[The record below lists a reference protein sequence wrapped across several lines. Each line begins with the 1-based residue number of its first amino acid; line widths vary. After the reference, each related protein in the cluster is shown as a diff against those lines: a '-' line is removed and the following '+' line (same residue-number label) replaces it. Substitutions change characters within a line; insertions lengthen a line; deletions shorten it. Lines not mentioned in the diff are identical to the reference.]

1 MNNLILETDEQ
12 LAAEY
17 QEPLVEELVDHWQLQ
32 DTVNP
37 MHMPWAV
44 PSLYG
49 VEDTVASG
57 ERWHNAGYG
66 PGHAAKNR
74 GLPQKQRFCATYPNV
89 SRCRHGAHCAFAHSR
104 QEVTAPLLSPEEEAA
119 VPEALTVEFF
129 TEKFKTMWCPIG
141 AQHDWQACMYAHTY
155 QDVRRPPA
163 LGYGHQLCPYWNK
176 KETSLAYA
184 QRCPLGPRCPFAHGA
199 KEQLY
204 HPNYF
209 RTLVCRDLQRRR
221 CPRAHLCAF
230 FHRQTDCRK
239 IKHDPVNYS
248 RPLSEKAVPTEWL
261 LHFLNPPK
269 FQEATADGFG
279 LKTFIPDAMLPMH
292 QIPQIPQ
299 MPVYLAAPAFCKE
312 DWDSGTE
319 STAEELH
326 EDAETT
332 SSQAATHV
340 PPGLTVGAED
350 AWALLH
356 SGHKGEY
363 WNEAMPYLNQYPEA
377 YASYM
382 GLLNAESEG
391 MYAASVQAAH
401 VGSHPQKGMQDLENL
416 VTSSLL
422 SHLGVDVSPSEPAP
436 ASLWDPQR
444 QKSG

>member
-17 QEPLVEELVDHWQLQ
+17 QEPLLEELVDHWRLQ
-32 DTVNP
+32 DAVNP

-44 PSLYG
+44 PSMYD
-49 VEDTVASG
+49 VDPVASG
-57 ERWHNAGYG
+57 DRWRNAGYG
-66 PGHAAKNR
+66 PGRAARNR

-104 QEVTAPLLSPEEEAA
+104 DEVTAPLLSPEEEAA
-119 VPEALTVEFF
+119 IPDALTVEFF

-176 KETSLAYA
+176 KETNLAYS

-239 IKHDPVNYS
+239 IKHDPVDYS
-248 RPLSEKAVPTEWL
+248 RPLPEKAVPSEWL
-261 LHFLNPPK
+261 LHFLSPPK
-269 FQEATADGFG
+269 FQEATQEG
-279 LKTFIPDAMLPMH
+279 LGIEHFMPSAMLPMH
-292 QIPQIPQ
+292 QIPQ
-299 MPVYLAAPAFCKE
+299 MPMYPAFCKE

-332 SSQAATHV
+332 SSLAATHV
-340 PPGLTVGAED
+340 PPSLTLGAED
-350 AWALLH
+350 AWALLQ
-356 SGHKGEY
+356 SGHKGEEY
-363 WNEAMPYLNQYPEA
+363 WNEAMPYLNQYSEA
-377 YASYM
+377 YPSYT
-382 GLLNAESEG
+382 GLLNAAREG
-391 MYAASVQAAH
+391 MFAAPVQAAH
-401 VGSHPQKGMQDLENL
+401 ASSYPRKLQGLEGFEDLENL
-416 VTSSLL
+416 VSSSLL
-422 SHLGVDVSPSEPAP
+422 SHLGIGDVA
-436 ASLWDPQR
+436 ASDLFAGRDI
-444 QKSG
+444 